1 MTNALDVEHLTV
13 RFGTTEV
20 IRDLSFGVPRGTSL
34 AIIGPNGAGKTVLFK
49 ALIGSTPYEGTI
61 RWAEDTKLG
70 YLPQNLHIDPNLPL
84 PARHFLH
91 PKAPISRL

>member
-1 MTNALDVEHLTV
+1 MTNALEVEHLTV

-20 IRDLSFGVPRGTSL
+20 IRGLSFGVPRGTSL

-49 ALIGSTPYEGTI
+49 ALIGSMPYEGTL

-70 YLPQNLHIDPNLPL
+70 HVPQKLDIERDLPRSGRDCPRADAASSQG
-84 PARHFLH
+84 
-91 PKAPISRL
+91 